1 MVFHQFHPS
10 DEGSHNLFMAITVD
24 QSIRRAVQLCWMLQP
39 EVESLDEIEKLFRSI
54 YRNYLTDL
62 LDQDDLVPNRE
73 NPDASGLFAEHFKE
87 ELAEELSEQMSPQWV
102 EFNLRQAVQHLWI
115 SLPPQKVSS
124 EEIVKQ
130 LNRLVDR
137 VFENARED
145 EAAFS

>member
-1 MVFHQFHPS
+1 MVFHQFHMS
-10 DEGSHNLFMAITVD
+10 DEGWHNPLIGFSIDGAIR
-24 QSIRRAVQLCWMLQP
+24 SAVLTCWMLKL
-39 EVESLDEIEKLFRSI
+39 EVKSLDEIEKLFRSI
-54 YRNYLTDL
+54 YRNFLTDL

-73 NPDASGLFAEHFKE
+73 NPDTSWLFAEYFKE

-102 EFNLRQAVQHLWI
+102 EFNLRQAVQHLWV
-115 SLPPQKVSS
+115 SLPPQKVSR